1 MGLQA
6 SSCTAHPGE
15 AAGTNI
21 LSPAYPMAEHVGC
34 AEAHRQLGAPGD
46 AATIYAHIQQLQVDA
61 LGPVLLRC
69 VVGLKQQLKNKE
81 KTVPG

>member
-1 MGLQA
+1 
-6 SSCTAHPGE
+6 
-15 AAGTNI
+15 
-21 LSPAYPMAEHVGC
+21 MAEHVGC

-61 LGPVLLRC
+61 LGPVLLKC
-69 VVGLKQQLKNKE
+69 VVGCELGLKQQLKNKE